1 MDKGGNIPC
10 VLNAAN
16 EIAVESFLNDKI
28 GFLAISEVIEKCL
41 EKAEFI
47 AKPSLNDYIDVDF
60 ATRAMA
66 KELIAKES

>member
-1 MDKGGNIPC
+1 MDDPLYIFE
-10 VLNAAN
+10 VLKYIK
-16 EIAVESFLNDKI
+16 EIMF
-28 GFLAISEVIEKCL
+28 FISEVIEKCL